1 MANLDLGEVE
11 SFTTG
16 TVGPKGQ
23 RVFYLQAQSNGT
35 TFVFRLEKQQV
46 LAMAE
51 HLGNLLADLPELNAN
66 EWTSAPALHE
76 PVDPI
81 WTIGAMGAMYD
92 SIEDNIVI
100 MAEEITG
107 EPEVEEADTA
117 TLRLGRGQTAAFIER
132 ALEIVDAGRPPCPYC
147 SRPLN
152 YGEGEFCPCW
162 N

>member
-1 MANLDLGEVE
+1 MSNLDLGHVE

-16 TVGPKGQ
+16 TIGPKGQ
-23 RVFYLQAQSNGT
+23 RVFYLQAQANGT
-35 TFVFRLEKQQV
+35 IFVFRLEKQQV

-66 EWTSAPALHE
+66 EWTTAPSLHQPIE
-76 PVDPI
+76 PL
-81 WTIGAMGAMYD
+81 WTVGAMGAMYD

-100 MAEEITG
+100 MAEEMIG
-107 EPEVEEADTA
+107 DPDIDDADTA

-132 ALEIVDAGRPPCPYC
+132 ALEVVDAGRPPCPYC